1 VSDKTEHPPVPE
13 AFAALGVRPSILRAL
28 AEANY
33 ITPSEIQALLIPRAL
48 TGVDILGQAR
58 TGTGKTASF
67 GIPVLQQAT
76 KGLPTQAIILVPTRE
91 LAQQVDEELKRL
103 GKFTPIRSVPVFGGQ
118 KITAQMKFLKH
129 HPEILVGTP
138 GRVIDLL
145 DRGII
150 SFENIR
156 FVVLD
161 EVDRM
166 LDIGFRDDIR
176 NILSRIKG
184 VRRKNEESE
193 GANAEGAPSSHQT
206 IFVSATISDEI
217 DKLARRYM
225 REPVEKLI
233 APGADDKPTVEKV
246 EQFYCSV
253 QPWDKYRLLRK
264 LLENEKPDLAI
275 VFCRTK
281 RGAEKIAKKL
291 HFDGIECREIHGNL
305 AQNKREHVMKGF
317 KGGKFDVLIA
327 TDLASRGIDVAN
339 ISHIINYD
347 IPEDPEAY
355 VHRVGRTARMNTTG
369 KAFTFV
375 TKEQGDELTKVEN
388 LINMVIPVATV
399 EGFEPRPTPDDWTE
413 GKPGD
418 YQPTGAAKPIV
429 NRFERAFGSTSTPA
443 PNTVEGAAPA
453 APVKALPPRTIGSKI
468 PVNRRHK
475 RR

>member
-1 VSDKTEHPPVPE
+1 MPE

-28 AEANY
+28 AEAKFV
-33 ITPSEIQALLIPRAL
+33 TPSEIQSLLIPRAL
-48 TGVDILGQAR
+48 AGVDILGQAR
-58 TGTGKTASF
+58 TGTGKTAAF
-67 GIPVLQQAT
+67 GIPVLQMAT

-103 GKFTPIRSVPVFGGQ
+103 AQFTPIRSVPVFGGQ
-118 KITAQMKFLKH
+118 KIVAQMKFLKH

-150 SFENIR
+150 SFVNIR

-176 NILSRIKG
+176 NILSRVKG
-184 VRRKNEESE
+184 VRKQLPADGTESAHTAA
-193 GANAEGAPSSHQT
+193 GAASSHQT

-246 EQFYCSV
+246 EQYYCSV
-253 QPWDKYRLLRK
+253 QPWDKYRLLRM
-264 LLENEKPDLAI
+264 LLQQEKPDLAI

-317 KGGKFDVLIA
+317 RGGKFDVLIA
-327 TDLASRGIDVAN
+327 TDLASRGIDVAD

-355 VHRVGRTARMNTTG
+355 VHRVGRTARMGAKG
-369 KAFTFV
+369 KAFTLV

-388 LINMVIPVATV
+388 LINMVIPVAKV

-418 YQPTGAAKPIV
+418 FQPTGPAKPIV
-429 NRFERAFGSTSTPA
+429 NRFERAFGSTTPVA
-443 PNTVEGAAPA
+443 PNADGTTAPA
-453 APVKALPPRTIGSKI
+453 APAKPMPPRTIGSKI
-468 PVNRRHK
+468 PVNRRH
-475 RR
+475 RRR